1 MYYVLKSL
9 HNDSYVYVSTPPSF
23 DDWDE
28 INDGEY
34 GALLDKWPS
43 GETLKFSE
51 DRPEGV
57 LLTDRI
63 TNTFSWLIASKK
75 FKDLLEKL
83 NLDYL
88 EYFLNP

>member
-1 MYYVLKSL
+1 MRDQS
-9 HNDSYVYVSTPPSF
+9 NVYVSLPPSF

-63 TNTFSWLIASKK
+63 TNTLS
-75 FKDLLEKL
+75 
-83 NLDYL
+83 
-88 EYFLNP
+88 